1 VRKNFA
7 FHCTD
12 CNRDFKTKAALVA
25 HEKLAKVHAPAKP
38 LAPKPRIDPEA
49 VRTLRP
55 GAKSRNV
62 SAQAWA
68 AFAMRAGWTRE
79 LPTTRSQSWYG
90 PPMANRDSTVSVTP
104 RGKLLELKRWLV
116 DQHQTLLDRVTAIE
130 NQIYAVERVIELCD

>member
-1 VRKNFA
+1 MRKKFA

-49 VRTLRP
+49 VRTLRASGMP
-55 GAKSRNV
+55 WREIAKRFGASLGGVRH
-62 SAQAWA
+62 
-68 AFAMRAGWTRE
+68 AGGMDKRTSHHAK
-79 LPTTRSQSWYG
+79 P
-90 PPMANRDSTVSVTP
+90 DSSVSVTP

-130 NQIYAVERVIELCD
+130 NQVYAVERVIELCD